1 MRVKIYPFVLC
12 LATATGM
19 AGAASAEPESQRQ
32 PADGAWWNGP
42 LLSFPALTIPAGSFA
57 AGTGLYDQISRAGG
71 GPNAVP
77 APGLNEAEFRPAL
90 IYGVSDDFNLGL
102 WPLLGVGALPPG
114 QSEAHVALGDWIL
127 EGQWK
132 LRDFQ
137 EGKWMPGIALN
148 LAETFPT
155 GRYDRLGPSSHP
167 LGVGA
172 YATAAML
179 LMQSVFWLPT
189 GRMLRAELNLSYTFS
204 SRVGLSGASVYG
216 TEDGFL
222 GHADPGSSVLGDL
235 TLEYSLSRR
244 WTIATEIQ
252 LELDNPTHVVGVD
265 GAAAPLQTSS
275 GLGHVL
281 YVTPYLEYGWSP
293 ADSLSL
299 GARLYAAGHN
309 ETPTVT
315 PVIIWAHY
323 LG

>member
-1 MRVKIYPFVLC
+1 MQTLFSAVALALC
-12 LATATGM
+12 
-19 AGAASAEPESQRQ
+19 AANPAM
-32 PADGAWWNGP
+32 ADGTSPRQTMNNAWWNGP
-42 LLSFPALTIPAGSFA
+42 LLSFPAITIPAGSFA
-57 AGTGLYDQISRAGG
+57 AGAGLYDQISHAAS

-77 APGLNEAEFRPAL
+77 APGLNEAEFRSAFL
-90 IYGVSDDFNLGL
+90 YGVSDDFNLGL

-114 QSEAHVALGDWIL
+114 RSEPHLALGDSIL
-127 EGQWK
+127 EDQWK
-132 LRDFQ
+132 LRDYQ
-137 EGKWMPGIALN
+137 EGHWMPGIALN

-179 LMQSVFWLPT
+179 LVQSVFWMPT
-189 GRMLRAELNLSYTFS
+189 GRMLRAELNLSYTFF
-204 SRVGLSGASVYG
+204 SRVGLSGMSVYG
-216 TEDGFL
+216 TDDGFL

-244 WTIATEIQ
+244 WSLATEIQ
-252 LELDNPTHVVGVD
+252 LELDNPTHVAGVD
-265 GAAAPLQTSS
+265 GSGQLLQASS

-281 YVTPYLEYGWSP
+281 YVTPFLEYGWSP

-299 GARLYAAGHN
+299 GVRLDAASHN

-315 PVIIWAHY
+315 PVILFGHY
-323 LG
+323 FGS